1 MKIFQISSVLNKIIQ
16 DIMRMLKSF
25 LKICALIV
33 WILAIIEPTSSQ
45 PNTQYIKVASL
56 YPRVDYAGIL
66 INLNV
71 QEAINR
77 AQAAVN
83 LASKFIYH
91 HKKKIEKLTPWA
103 GYYRHYNFLALKTK
117 KVDRNLKTLK
127 TDLQKVHEQYRIE
140 QPHSIQIPRNKSRQK
155 RSFNVDIELDIN
167 EALSTLVEG
176 VVCLFSA
183 PPSLSKLQKTVK
195 KIAFRTSRLE
205 SDFNNYTTSIDKV
218 VAIMNKE
225 FSHDIDELH
234 FSTSLSHALD
244 LADDEILELLS
255 SINPLIQG
263 QVTHNIL
270 DPLQTET
277 LLEQTQ
283 QLADKYDMQVM
294 ATNPIDILKSSA
306 TTFATETTWFVLL
319 SLPLTHKSERMEAF
333 RFLNIPWFYKN
344 WTIQWQ
350 MEPGVIAMVPGLY
363 PEISNIFIPDKDI
376 DKLCDNF
383 NGNLLCHTRVNT
395 FPSCM
400 ISLIYQHTEQ
410 CSLQLAED
418 SVRYSLG
425 PINYL
430 FFKKPTNT
438 MVDCCTNR
446 SHCPQD
452 KHYAKEFHGLVNFE
466 DINQCKIVTKQ
477 FTLLP
482 QSTEL
487 GITVENNKARTVAI
501 FDHELAKVIVKF
513 EKEKEDEAMQWIHY
527 ANYTGDELMDKQPH
541 EYKLLGTHTIYIHTI
556 LLFIIITI
564 VTSIFCICLVNFTRD
579 FLEHRDVLS
588 GLFRQKHSEE
598 NISMIIHPSAHPEE
612 VDLQVTD

>member
-1 MKIFQISSVLNKIIQ
+1 MK
-16 DIMRMLKSF
+16 MLKSF
-25 LKICALIV
+25 LKLCALII
-33 WILAIIEPTSSQ
+33 WTSMIIEQSSCQ
-45 PNTQYIKVASL
+45 NTQYIKVGSL
-56 YPRVDYAGIL
+56 YPRTDYAGIL

-91 HKKKIEKLTPWA
+91 HKKKIVDLAPWA
-103 GYYRHYNFLALKTK
+103 GYYRHYNFLALKTR

-127 TDLQKVHEQYRIE
+127 TDLQKVHEQYNIE
-140 QPHSIQIPRNKSRQK
+140 QPHSIQVPRNTSRQK
-155 RSFNVDIELDIN
+155 RSFNVDVQLDIN
-167 EALSTLVEG
+167 EALSTLVDG
-176 VVCLFSA
+176 AVCLFGA

-205 SDFNNYTTSIDKV
+205 SDFNKYTTSIDKV

-225 FSHDIDELH
+225 FDQDVDELH
-234 FSTSLSHALD
+234 YSASLSAALD
-244 LADDEILELLS
+244 LADDEIVELLS

-263 QVTHNIL
+263 QITHNIL
-270 DPLQTET
+270 DPLQTKE
-277 LLEQTQ
+277 LLKQTQ
-283 QLADKYDMQVM
+283 QLADKHDLQVM
-294 ATNPIDILKSSA
+294 VTNPIDILKSSA

-319 SLPLTHKSERMEAF
+319 SLPLTHKSEKMEAF

-350 MEPGVIAMVPGLY
+350 LEPGVVAMKPGLY
-363 PEISNIFIPDKDI
+363 PEISNIFIPDKEI
-376 DKLCDNF
+376 HNLCDNF

-400 ISLIYQHTEQ
+400 ISLIYQHTNQ

-446 SHCPQD
+446 DHCPQD
-452 KHYAKEFHGLVNFE
+452 KHYDKVFHGLVNFK
-466 DINQCKIVTKQ
+466 DIQKCKIVTKQ

-482 QSTEL
+482 QSTDL
-487 GITVENNKARTVAI
+487 GITVENNKARTIAI

-513 EKEKEDEAMQWIHY
+513 EEERKDGIMQWNHY
-527 ANYTGDELMDKQPH
+527 DNYTGDDTMAEQQH
-541 EYKLLGTHTIYIHTI
+541 EYKLFGTHTIYVHTI
-556 LLFIIITI
+556 LLFIVITI
-564 VTSIFCICLVNFTRD
+564 VTSMFCICLVNFTRD
-579 FLEHRDVLS
+579 YLEHRNILPD
-588 GLFRQKHSEE
+588 LFRQKHSEE
-598 NISMIIHPSAHPEE
+598 NMSMVIHPSAHPDEI
-612 VDLQVTD
+612 DLQVIE